1 MVQKS
6 TILTPIDK
14 SGALS
19 VNLFHIYGG
28 RKKEAIVGDFIKV
41 SVRDVLP
48 NSRAKKKRKYVSI
61 FIRSKFKYLKM
72 DGSTIYSDGN
82 FNVLL
87 KKRLT
92 PVGKEIHGPI
102 YKNIKRKK
110 FLASFAGVL

>member
-1 MVQKS
+1 LVQKS

-19 VNLFHIYGG
+19 VNLFHIY
-28 RKKEAIVGDFIKV
+28 
-41 SVRDVLP
+41 P
-48 NSRAKKKRKYVSI
+48 NSRARKKKKYVSI
-61 FIRSKFKYLKM
+61 FIRSKFKYVKM
-72 DGSTIYSDGN
+72 DGSIIYSDGN

-92 PVGKEIHGPI
+92 PLGKEIHGPI
-102 YKNIKRKK
+102 YKNIRRKK